1 MVRKDIVA
9 IAIFVIAVVIVSGF
23 LVFWN
28 DIDQQPKT
36 KHETNQWAVITDS
49 KGDIIAVETN
59 NEAVWADLKNLQQNQ
74 TERWIGGIIEEYD
87 NHWRF
92 RFNPDTIVIAE
103 ITIEGAQSNIQAI
116 SDDLNY
122 WINTWQN
129 QAYVFA
135 KVTEIHE

>member
-36 KHETNQWAVITDS
+36 KHETNRWAVITDS
-49 KGDIIAVETN
+49 KRDIIAVETN
-59 NEAVWADLKNLQQNQ
+59 SLAVWDDLKNLEQNQ
-74 TERWIGGIIEEYD
+74 TELWIGGIIEEYD
-87 NHWRF
+87 NRWGF

-103 ITIEGAQSNIQAI
+103 ITIEGAQANIQAI
-116 SDDLNY
+116 SNELNY
-122 WINTWQN
+122 WRKTWQK

-135 KVTEIHE
+135 QVTEIHE